1 MPKKTYAPV
10 KPARSYEEQA
20 RRLMEAHGLEIGDID
35 HARDILSTVNYYRL
49 TTYGKHLRRAD
60 DPERFLPGVSL
71 DTLYGLYC
79 FDMGLRHALLPV
91 LEFFEVQLRAR
102 LSYRLAMAHG
112 SAGYASAEHFR
123 QDKQSLG
130 LHKSLMNKF
139 KIEVRRQGDLPFVR
153 HHKVKYGG
161 QFPIWVA
168 VELFSFGMLAQL
180 YDIMTE
186 EDQWAVSREYR
197 MEPEA
202 LAALIHAAVGVRNI
216 CAHYGR
222 LYNQTIEDQP
232 VLPP

>member
-1 MPKKTYAPV
+1 
-10 KPARSYEEQA
+10 
-20 RRLMEAHGLEIGDID
+20 
-35 HARDILSTVNYYRL
+35 
-49 TTYGKHLRRAD
+49 
-60 DPERFLPGVSL
+60 
-71 DTLYGLYC
+71 
-79 FDMGLRHALLPV
+79 MGLRHALLPV

-112 SAGYASAEHFR
+112 SAGYASAELFR

-232 VLPP
+232 ILPPGYAHVAGDGVFPTLLALRLATGSHPVFAQMADRIAALLTQYPQAEPARCGFPQDWESMLRGA

>member
-1 MPKKTYAPV
+1 
-10 KPARSYEEQA
+10 
-20 RRLMEAHGLEIGDID
+20 
-35 HARDILSTVNYYRL
+35 
-49 TTYGKHLRRAD
+49 
-60 DPERFLPGVSL
+60 
-71 DTLYGLYC
+71 
-79 FDMGLRHALLPV
+79 
-91 LEFFEVQLRAR
+91 
-102 LSYRLAMAHG
+102 
-112 SAGYASAEHFR
+112 
-123 QDKQSLG
+123 
-130 LHKSLMNKF
+130 MNKF
-139 KIEVRRQGDLPFVR
+139 KIEVRRQDDLPFVR

-232 VLPP
+232 VLPPEYAQVAGDRVFPALLEQNQQADGSVIIPEPLRKFMGGLEVLKPIK

>member
-1 MPKKTYAPV
+1 
-10 KPARSYEEQA
+10 
-20 RRLMEAHGLEIGDID
+20 
-35 HARDILSTVNYYRL
+35 
-49 TTYGKHLRRAD
+49 
-60 DPERFLPGVSL
+60 
-71 DTLYGLYC
+71 
-79 FDMGLRHALLPV
+79 
-91 LEFFEVQLRAR
+91 
-102 LSYRLAMAHG
+102 
-112 SAGYASAEHFR
+112 
-123 QDKQSLG
+123 
-130 LHKSLMNKF
+130 MNKF

-232 VLPP
+232 VLPPEYAQVAGDRVFPTLLALRLATGGNPVYDEMRQRIAALFTQYPQAEPARCGFPPEWESLLAGA